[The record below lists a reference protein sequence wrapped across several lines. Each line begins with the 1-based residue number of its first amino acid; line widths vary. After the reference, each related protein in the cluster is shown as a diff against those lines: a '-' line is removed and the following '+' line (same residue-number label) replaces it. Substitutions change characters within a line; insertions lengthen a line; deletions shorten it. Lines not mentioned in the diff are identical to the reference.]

1 MMNDGSL
8 QAIEQVR
15 RFLGGGD
22 ALFFRALYVG
32 EKCNSP
38 FGDILDDLIRALDNN
53 SKVEL

>member
-15 RFLGGGD
+15 QFLGGGD

-32 EKCNSP
+32 EKCNW
-38 FGDILDDLIRALDNN
+38 IEEIIQ
-53 SKVEL
+53 VH